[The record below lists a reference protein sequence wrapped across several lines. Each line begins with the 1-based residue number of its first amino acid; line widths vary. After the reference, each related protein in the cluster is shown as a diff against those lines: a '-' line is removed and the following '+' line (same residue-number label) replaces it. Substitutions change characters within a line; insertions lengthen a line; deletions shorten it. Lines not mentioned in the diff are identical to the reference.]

1 MKQYYIIIEG
11 KQVRYDGRIVLGD
24 NQIFNLFEDK
34 ILAAE
39 TRWTSSACLKHRPH
53 WMVQT
58 ISMIRHVLSAY
69 QQRVWN
75 LISQPLVGLILLIG

>member
-34 ILAAE
+34 ILAAG
-39 TRWTSSACLKHRPH
+39 A
-53 WMVQT
+53 
-58 ISMIRHVLSAY
+58 
-69 QQRVWN
+69 
-75 LISQPLVGLILLIG
+75 